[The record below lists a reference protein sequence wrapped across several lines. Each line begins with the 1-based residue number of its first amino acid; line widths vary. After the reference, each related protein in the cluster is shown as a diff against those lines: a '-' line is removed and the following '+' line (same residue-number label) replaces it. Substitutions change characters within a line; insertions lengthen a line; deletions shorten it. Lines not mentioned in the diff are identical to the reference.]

1 MDNKAKWHCE
11 HQDGDEKHQDSGF
24 MIICE
29 AYGLEWPYL
38 IRDEVL
44 KTAHDPEFLFWSAV
58 RGIKRAI
65 AKHAETHANER
76 HMLGLRKHL
85 DKLLSTGWR
94 VSCRDPL
101 CIACGDRSATI
112 VEGMLI
118 EQQMPGLRRVGD
130 VYERVGVSHG

>member
-1 MDNKAKWHCE
+1 MNTKWHCE
-11 HQDGDEKHQDSGF
+11 RVEASKENRHSGHE
-24 MIICE
+24 IICE
-29 AYGLEWPYL
+29 ALGLKWPCL
-38 IRDEVL
+38 IRDDAL

-65 AKHAETHANER
+65 AKYAETHANER
-76 HMLGLRKHL
+76 LHAGLRKHL
-85 DKLLSTGWR
+85 DNLLSTGWR